1 MPFQISAFG
10 LSDRGR
16 IRPKNEDS
24 MAVEP
29 SRGIVMVADGMGGA
43 PAGEVASA
51 LAVQETCKGL
61 HSGLGLREA
70 ILRANQR
77 ILSLATRESELSG
90 MGTTLTALRV
100 EADGGAFEG
109 GHVGDS
115 RAYRLNRDK
124 LSQITRDHTVVA
136 GMVEAG
142 TLSPSEARDHYLGH
156 ILSRALGTEEDVE
169 VEVFLGVVEEGDR
182 FLLCSDGLMR
192 VMEDRDVEQWL
203 RRSRE
208 KDLED
213 VVRLWVEEANRRGA
227 PDNVTVA
234 ILGVE
239 ARG

>member
-1 MPFQISAFG
+1 LPFRISAFG

-16 IRPKNEDS
+16 IRPRNEDA

-51 LAVQETCKGL
+51 LAVQEVCKGL
-61 HSGLGLREA
+61 HAGQGLRDA
-70 ILRANQR
+70 ILRANDR
-77 ILSLATRESELSG
+77 ILKMANDQSSLLG

-100 EADGGAFEG
+100 NADTGAFEG

-115 RAYRLNRDK
+115 RAYRLNGDD
-124 LSQITRDHTVVA
+124 LFQITRDHTVVA

-142 TLSPSEARDHYLGH
+142 TLSPSKARDHYLGH
-156 ILSRALGTEEDVE
+156 ILSQALGTQEE
-169 VEVFLGVVEEGDR
+169 VEVDIFLGVAEEGDR
-182 FLLCSDGLMR
+182 FLVCSDGLMR
-192 VMEDRDVEQWL
+192 VMEDGDVEEWL
-203 RRSRE
+203 QRSRQKE
-208 KDLED
+208 LED

-234 ILGVE
+234 ILAVD